1 VSVRASGSNLPTTVK
16 FSPLGDLRLIHNQRE
31 CPERDVDLSPGDT
44 VNNLRDLGFDC
55 TVVVETDEDY
65 RAD

>member
-1 VSVRASGSNLPTTVK
+1 
-16 FSPLGDLRLIHNQRE
+16 LRLIHNQRE

-44 VNNLRDLGFDC
+44 VNDLRDLGFDC